1 MKHLI
6 LRYQTFTLLVMCI
19 VSIFVVRTAL
29 AVNGNPPQLD
39 NIFTLAT
46 LIGSIIVLIKGYQD
60 LHTKDWII
68 SLILGALIGL
78 GMSIATLFTP
88 YPFFGIVRDNLGQA
102 FVRGFGV
109 TLTILGGMVIM
120 RWGGPI
126 SFPAANG
133 EWGKSGSAILFG
145 LLVGLPLSI
154 LNVFALKLTE
164 GKAFLWQNPLS
175 ALLDAFQPAIVEEV
189 IYRFALWG
197 LLWLVLRKSIPK
209 QSVFLAGLMAT
220 LVHTYQHF
228 DVLFIQSPWVAMGMG
243 MAMALIW
250 GLPSYFLARRRGL
263 ESAIAFHWIQDVERF
278 FAGF

>member
-1 MKHLI
+1 MISQFSHYK
-6 LRYQTFTLLVMCI
+6 TFSLLVLCI
-19 VSIFVVRTAL
+19 LGIFIARTLL

-39 NIFTLAT
+39 NIFTMAT
-46 LIGSIIVLIKGYQD
+46 LIGSTIVFIKGYQD

-68 SLILGALIGL
+68 ALSLGALVGM
-78 GMSIATLFTP
+78 GMSITTIFTP

-102 FVRGFGV
+102 LVRGFSV
-109 TLTILGGMVIM
+109 TLAILGGMVIM
-120 RWGGPI
+120 HWGGPI
-126 SFPAANG
+126 SFPAAKG

-145 LLVGLPLSI
+145 LLVGLPLAI
-154 LNVFALKLTE
+154 FNIFALKLTE
-164 GKAFLWQNPLS
+164 GKDFLWQNPLS

-197 LLWLVLRKSIPK
+197 LLWLVLRKSIQK

-220 LVHTYQHF
+220 MVHTYQHF
-228 DVLFIQSPWVAMGMG
+228 DALFVQSPWVALGMG

-250 GLPSYFLARRRGL
+250 GLPSYFLARRRGI